1 MSLDHRG
8 RHDDI
13 VVTLSLFAPT
23 QEGGL
28 AFGYVGGLR
37 YFQVEGGTYGTD
49 ILIQTHFS
57 DEIWANVIKTTH
69 LCFEANDSVKRVPC
83 CVGIESCGSS
93 QVWVGSLFAL
103 IVKQLLHV
111 VYGSASLGGR

>member
-28 AFGYVGGLR
+28 AFGYVGGLSFFKGKGHMWDG
-37 YFQVEGGTYGTD
+37 YFNSNSFFGQNLDNVLKSTY
-49 ILIQTHFS
+49 
-57 DEIWANVIKTTH
+57 

-93 QVWVGSLFAL
+93 QVWVGSLLAL

-111 VYGSASLGGR
+111 VYGPAPLGGR